1 MKELTKLFMRC
12 AAERSSEILYNEET
26 GRQEV
31 EFGKK
36 LPGELKI
43 LYDELSE
50 RMAQDQQERESLIY
64 IQGMKDCYKLIKI
77 LEN

>member
-12 AAERSSEILYNEET
+12 AAERSSEILNNEKT
-26 GRQEV
+26 NRQEV
-31 EFGKK
+31 EFEKM
-36 LPGELKI
+36 LPKELKT

-50 RMAQDQQERESLIY
+50 SMARDQQERENLIY
-64 IQGMKDCYKLIKI
+64 IQGMKDCYKLIKM